1 MTDLLSFTWSR
12 DPAGYVFQTEIPDP
26 LPPATPRTLISD
38 AEQEPRRVLVGVS
51 GKLEDYSPLEGNVA
65 LFQEIAE
72 TEQTETGVLL
82 FASRYGPLTDPP
94 QDFDAWRR
102 AIQNMRQTVE
112 FAFAGDVRQFI
123 EAWNRKAAQIAR
135 AHLRFAPRGAGGLAL
150 QLVPRSL
157 LDAAMI
163 QLAHARV
170 GGQRML
176 VCDNCNKSFIV
187 GTGTSRRDTSK
198 FCGTICR
205 KAWHRRQRRG

>member
-12 DPAGYVFQTEIPDP
+12 DPGGYIFQTEIPKP
-26 LPPATPRTLISD
+26 LPPGTQSTILSD
-38 AEQEPRRVLVGVS
+38 RGPRRVLVGVS
-51 GKLEDYSPLEGNVA
+51 GKAEDYSPLEGNVA
-65 LFQEIAE
+65 LFKEIAD

-94 QDFDAWRR
+94 QDFDEWRR

-112 FAFAGDVRQFI
+112 FAFAGDTGQFT
-123 EAWNRKAAQIAR
+123 EAWNKSAAQIAR
-135 AHLRFAPRGAGGLAL
+135 AHLRFARRGAHGLSL

-170 GGQRML
+170 GGHRML

-187 GTGTSRRDTSK
+187 GTGTSRRVTSK

-205 KAWHRRQRRG
+205 KAWHRRQHRG